1 METTSSE
8 GQVAA
13 PAAASPTLFLR
24 NATGLVKGWSG
35 FDAFVYSFMSVNLVT
50 LGMYYSFT
58 VFGWVQDGSPI
69 AAILVTAVAMTFLAI
84 TYAGLVAVM
93 PRAGGDYVWQS
104 RILDGPPGAVAG
116 AVTIGIGAGLVA
128 GAVGLSGP
136 VQLGVGIVG
145 AIAGAALGMWRGGIG
160 FILAATGWW
169 LILALWAP
177 IYGAILNLQFV
188 QPVAALLGITDL
200 GPLAGQSGVFI
211 VSLIVIALVTG
222 LVALGMAGYARIQR
236 ASLGIGLLVLVVVF
250 ALMAISSQA
259 NFQAAFDREA
269 QALWGV
275 SSAYQ
280 TTIDVETTFYGAE
293 FPALDPLG
301 FGPGTWLLI
310 PLMLFWLLY
319 PNWGATLYGEVRGA
333 GDFRKVLIGM
343 LGGIWVATFL
353 AIVFVLLS
361 AKTFGWDFFQATNVN
376 YLDPVYAVEGAP
388 APVIPIW
395 SYPMMLGAFL
405 IDNRIIQIIIVVL
418 AGAWFLGWAG
428 TLFLSSTRMIFAAA
442 FDRILPEQAA
452 RVSDRGVPWVALL
465 LIMIPSVILSYFY
478 AFNSDFVAL
487 TLDATLVIAV
497 TFFGSAFAATI
508 LPWWKKD
515 VYQNSPM
522 ARMHIFGLPLVS
534 IAGAIT
540 TIFLGW
546 VLYMWIVDPNG
557 LYLIGVGNPNSIIF
571 LGILYGVAALIYVVA
586 RVYRRSQGVDLD
598 AIHAEI
604 PAD

>member
-1 METTSSE
+1 MESVSSE
-8 GQVAA
+8 AQAAA
-13 PAAASPTLFLR
+13 PAAATPTLFLR

-58 VFGWVQDGSPI
+58 VFGWVTDGSPV
-69 AAILVTAVAMTFLAI
+69 AAILVTALAMTFLAI

-104 RILDGPPGAVAG
+104 RILDGPPGAIAG
-116 AVTIGIGAGLVA
+116 AVTIGIGAYLVGGALGLDNTIALVL
-128 GAVGLSGP
+128 GLG
-136 VQLGVGIVG
+136 GV
-145 AIAGAALGMWRGGIG
+145 IAGGALGLWRGGIG
-160 FILAATGWW
+160 FVLAATGWW

-211 VSLIVIALVTG
+211 VSLIVIAIVTG

-236 ASLGIGLLVLVVVF
+236 ASLAIGLLVLVVVF

-259 NFQAAFDREA
+259 DFQAAFDREA
-269 QALWGV
+269 QDLWGV
-275 SSAYQ
+275 SNAYQ
-280 TTIDVETTFYGAE
+280 STIDVETTFYGAE

-333 GDFRKVLIGM
+333 GDFRKVLVGM

-353 AIVFVLLS
+353 AVVFVLLS

-405 IDNRIIQIIIVVL
+405 VDNQIIQLIIVVL

-465 LIMIPSVILSYFY
+465 LIMIPSVVLSWFY

-522 ARMHIFGLPLVS
+522 ARMSVFGLPLVS

-546 VLYMWIVDPNG
+546 VLYMWITDPNG
-557 LYLIGVGNPNSIIF
+557 LYLIGTSNPNSIIF
-571 LGILYGVAALIYVVA
+571 LGILYGVAAIIYVAA
-586 RVYRRSQGVDLD
+586 RIYRRSQGVDLD

>member
-1 METTSSE
+1 METVTSE
-8 GQVAA
+8 APAAA
-13 PAAASPTLFLR
+13 PAAPTLFLR

-50 LGMYYSFT
+50 LGMWYSFS
-58 VFGWVQDGSPI
+58 VFGWVTNGSPI
-69 AAILVTAVAMTFLAI
+69 AAILVTAVAMTFLCI
-84 TYAGLVAVM
+84 TYAGLIAVM

-104 RILDGPPGAVAG
+104 RILDGPPGAVVG
-116 AVTIGIGAGLVA
+116 AVTIGIGAYLVGGALGLDNTIA
-128 GAVGLSGP
+128 LLLGLG
-136 VQLGVGIVG
+136 GV
-145 AIAGAALGMWRGGIG
+145 IAGGALGLWRGGVG
-160 FILAATGWW
+160 FVLAATGWW

-177 IYGAILNLQFV
+177 IYGAILNLELV
-188 QPVAALLGITDL
+188 QPVAALAGITGLPSAADMT
-200 GPLAGQSGVFI
+200 FI
-211 VSLIVIALVTG
+211 VSLVVIALVTG

-236 ASLGIGLLVLVVVF
+236 ASLAIGLLVLVVVF

-259 NFQAAFDREA
+259 DFQAAFDREA
-269 QALWGV
+269 QAMWNV
-275 SSAYQ
+275 SNAYQ
-280 TTIDVETTFYGAE
+280 TTIDVETEFYAAP

-301 FGPGTWLLI
+301 FGPDTWLLI

-343 LGGIWVATFL
+343 LGGTWVATFL

-376 YLDPVYAVEGAP
+376 YLDPVYLVEGAP

-395 SYPMMLGAFL
+395 GYPMMLASFL
-405 IDNRIIQIIIVVL
+405 VDNNIFQIIIVVL

-452 RVSDRGVPWVALL
+452 RVSDRGVPWIALL
-465 LIMIPSVILSYFY
+465 LIMIPSVVLSWFY
-478 AFNSDFVAL
+478 AYNADFVSL
-487 TLDATLVIAV
+487 TLDAALVIAV
-497 TFFGSAFAATI
+497 MFLGSAFAATI

-522 ARMHIFGLPLVS
+522 ARMSVFGLPLVS

-546 VLYMWIVDPNG
+546 VLFMWITDPKS
-557 LYLIGVGNPNSIIF
+557 LYLIGTSNPNSIIF
-571 LGILYGVAALIYVVA
+571 LGILYGVAAIIYVAA
-586 RVYRRSQGVDLD
+586 RIYRRSQGVDLD